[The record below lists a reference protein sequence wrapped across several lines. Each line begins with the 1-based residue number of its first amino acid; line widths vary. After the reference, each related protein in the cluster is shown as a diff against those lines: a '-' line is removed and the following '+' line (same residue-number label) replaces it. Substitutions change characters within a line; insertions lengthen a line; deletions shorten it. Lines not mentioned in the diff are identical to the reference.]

1 MYLLYESYTDEYLNT
16 KEIKDINFNSSE
28 CLKSYDLLGTTE
40 YVNLC
45 NDEINTIPWGVEGWL
60 MFVITIIM
68 ILLLLGGVVA
78 IVKDLFF
85 D

>member
-1 MYLLYESYTDEYLNT
+1 MEKN

-60 MFVITIIM
+60 MFVITIII
-68 ILLLLGGVVA
+68 ILFLLGGVVA
-78 IVKDLFF
+78 IVKSLIF

>member
-1 MYLLYESYTDEYLNT
+1 MEKN

-45 NDEINTIPWGVEGWL
+45 NNEINTIPWGVEGWL
-60 MFVITIIM
+60 MFVITIII
-68 ILLLLGGVVA
+68 ILFLLGGVVA
-78 IVKDLFF
+78 IVKDLIF

>member
-1 MYLLYESYTDEYLNT
+1 MEKN

-45 NDEINTIPWGVEGWL
+45 NNEINTIPWGVEGWL
-60 MFVITIIM
+60 MVVIIILI
-68 ILLLLGGVVA
+68 ILLLLGVVVA
-78 IVKDLFF
+78 FVKDLFF

>member
-1 MYLLYESYTDEYLNT
+1 MEKN

-28 CLKSYDLLGTTE
+28 CLKSYNLIGTTE

-45 NDEINTIPWGVEGWL
+45 NNEINTIPWGVAGWL
-60 MFVITIIM
+60 MFVITIII

-78 IVKDLFF
+78 IVKDLIFE
-85 D
+85 

>member
-1 MYLLYESYTDEYLNT
+1 MEKN

-28 CLKSYDLLGTTE
+28 CLKSYNLIGTTE

-45 NDEINTIPWGVEGWL
+45 NGETNTVPWGVEGWL
-60 MFVITIIM
+60 MFVITILI
-68 ILLLLGGVVA
+68 ILLLLGIVVA
-78 IVKDLFF
+78 FVKDLIF

>member
-1 MYLLYESYTDEYLNT
+1 MEKN

-60 MFVITIIM
+60 MFVITIII
-68 ILLLLGGVVA
+68 ILLLLGIVVA
-78 IVKDLFF
+78 FIKDLIF

>member
-1 MYLLYESYTDEYLNT
+1 MEEN

-28 CLKSYDLLGTTE
+28 CLKSYNLIGTTE

>member
-1 MYLLYESYTDEYLNT
+1 MEKN

-28 CLKSYDLLGTTE
+28 CLKSYNLIGTTE

-60 MFVITIIM
+60 MFVITIII
-68 ILLLLGGVVA
+68 ILFLLGGVVA
-78 IVKDLFF
+78 IVKSLIF

>member
-1 MYLLYESYTDEYLNT
+1 MEKN

-60 MFVITIIM
+60 MFVITILI
-68 ILLLLGGVVA
+68 ILFLLGVVVA
-78 IVKDLFF
+78 FVKDFIF

>member
-1 MYLLYESYTDEYLNT
+1 MEEN

-45 NDEINTIPWGVEGWL
+45 NNEINTIPWGVEGWL
-60 MFVITIIM
+60 MFVITILI
-68 ILLLLGGVVA
+68 ILFLLGGVVA
-78 IVKDLFF
+78 FIKDFIF

>member
-1 MYLLYESYTDEYLNT
+1 MEKN

-45 NDEINTIPWGVEGWL
+45 NNEINTIPWGVEGWL
-60 MFVITIIM
+60 MFVITILI
-68 ILLLLGGVVA
+68 ILLLLGIVVA
-78 IVKDLFF
+78 IVKDLIF

>member
-1 MYLLYESYTDEYLNT
+1 MEKN

-45 NDEINTIPWGVEGWL
+45 NNEINTIPWGVEGWL
-60 MFVITIIM
+60 MFVITIII
-68 ILLLLGGVVA
+68 ILFLLGGVVA
-78 IVKDLFF
+78 IVKSLFF

>member
-1 MYLLYESYTDEYLNT
+1 MEEN

-45 NDEINTIPWGVEGWL
+45 NNEINTIPGFTPISMYPKL
-60 MFVITIIM
+60 MENMGITYSA
-68 ILLLLGGVVA
+68 LLDRLIQLA
-78 IVKDLFF
+78 SEQNDEE
-85 D
+85 

>member
-1 MYLLYESYTDEYLNT
+1 MEKN

-45 NDEINTIPWGVEGWL
+45 NNEINTIPWGVEGWL
-60 MFVITIIM
+60 MFVITIII
-68 ILLLLGGVVA
+68 ILFLLSGVVA
-78 IVKDLFF
+78 IVKDLIF

>member
-1 MYLLYESYTDEYLNT
+1 MEKN

-45 NDEINTIPWGVEGWL
+45 NNEINTIPWGVEGWL
-60 MFVITIIM
+60 MFVITILI
-68 ILLLLGGVVA
+68 ILLLLGIVVA
-78 IVKDLFF
+78 FVKDLIF

>member
-1 MYLLYESYTDEYLNT
+1 MEKN

-28 CLKSYDLLGTTE
+28 CLKSYNLIGTTE

-45 NDEINTIPWGVEGWL
+45 NNEINTIPWGVEGWL
-60 MFVITIIM
+60 MFVITIII
-68 ILLLLGGVVA
+68 ILLLLGIVVA
-78 IVKDLFF
+78 FVKDLFF

>member
-1 MYLLYESYTDEYLNT
+1 MEKN

-45 NDEINTIPWGVEGWL
+45 NNEINTIPWGVEGWL
-60 MFVITIIM
+60 MFVITIII
-68 ILLLLGGVVA
+68 ILLLLGIVVA

>member
-1 MYLLYESYTDEYLNT
+1 MEKN

-28 CLKSYDLLGTTE
+28 CLKSYNLIGTTE

-45 NDEINTIPWGVEGWL
+45 NNEINTIPWGVEGWL

>member
-1 MYLLYESYTDEYLNT
+1 MEEN

-28 CLKSYDLLGTTE
+28 CLKSYNLIGTTE

-45 NDEINTIPWGVEGWL
+45 NNEINTIPWGVEGWL

-68 ILLLLGGVVA
+68 ILLLLGGVVV

>member
-1 MYLLYESYTDEYLNT
+1 MEKN

-28 CLKSYDLLGTTE
+28 CLKSYDLIGTTE

-45 NDEINTIPWGVEGWL
+45 NGEINTIPWGVEGWL
-60 MFVITIIM
+60 MFVIIILI
-68 ILLLLGGVVA
+68 ILFLLGVVVA
-78 IVKDLFF
+78 FVKDFIF

>member
-1 MYLLYESYTDEYLNT
+1 MEKN

-28 CLKSYDLLGTTE
+28 CLKSYNLIGTTE

-45 NDEINTIPWGVEGWL
+45 NNEINTIPWGVEGWL
-60 MFVITIIM
+60 MFVITILI

-78 IVKDLFF
+78 IVKDLIF

>member
-1 MYLLYESYTDEYLNT
+1 MEKN

-28 CLKSYDLLGTTE
+28 CLKSYNLLGTTE

-45 NDEINTIPWGVEGWL
+45 NNEINTIPWGVEGWL
-60 MFVITIIM
+60 MFVITIII
-68 ILLLLGGVVA
+68 ILLLLGVVVA
-78 IVKDLFF
+78 FVKDLFF

>member
-1 MYLLYESYTDEYLNT
+1 MEKN

-45 NDEINTIPWGVEGWL
+45 NNEINTIPWGVEGWL
-60 MFVITIIM
+60 MFVITILM

-78 IVKDLFF
+78 IVKDLIF

>member
-1 MYLLYESYTDEYLNT
+1 MEKN

-28 CLKSYDLLGTTE
+28 CLKSYDLIGTTE

-45 NDEINTIPWGVEGWL
+45 NNEINTIPWGVEGWL
-60 MFVITIIM
+60 MFVITIII
-68 ILLLLGGVVA
+68 ILLLLGVVVA
-78 IVKDLFF
+78 FVKDLFF

>member
-1 MYLLYESYTDEYLNT
+1 MEKN

-45 NDEINTIPWGVEGWL
+45 NNEINTIPWGVEGWL

-78 IVKDLFF
+78 IVKSLIF

>member
-1 MYLLYESYTDEYLNT
+1 MEEN

-28 CLKSYDLLGTTE
+28 CLKSYNLIGTTE

-45 NDEINTIPWGVEGWL
+45 NNEINTIPWGVEGWL
-60 MFVITIIM
+60 MFVITILI
-68 ILLLLGGVVA
+68 ILLLLGVVVTF
-78 IVKDLFF
+78 VKDFIF

>member
-1 MYLLYESYTDEYLNT
+1 MEKN

-45 NDEINTIPWGVEGWL
+45 NNEINTVPWGVEGWL

-68 ILLLLGGVVA
+68 ILLLGMNKIYSQLE
-78 IVKDLFF
+78 IKEHI
-85 D
+85 

>member
-1 MYLLYESYTDEYLNT
+1 MKEKL

-28 CLKSYDLLGTTE
+28 CLKSYDLIGTTE

-45 NDEINTIPWGVEGWL
+45 NNEINTIPWGVEGWL
-60 MFVITIIM
+60 MFVITILM
-68 ILLLLGGVVA
+68 ILLLLGGVVV
-78 IVKDLFF
+78 IVKDLIF

>member
-1 MYLLYESYTDEYLNT
+1 MEKN

-28 CLKSYDLLGTTE
+28 CLKSYDLIGTTE

-60 MFVITIIM
+60 MFVITILI
-68 ILLLLGGVVA
+68 ILLLLGVVVTF
-78 IVKDLFF
+78 VKDLIF

>member
-1 MYLLYESYTDEYLNT
+1 M
-16 KEIKDINFNSSE
+16 
-28 CLKSYDLLGTTE
+28 KSYDLLGTTE

-45 NDEINTIPWGVEGWL
+45 NNEINTIPWGVEGWL
-60 MFVITIIM
+60 MFVITIII

-78 IVKDLFF
+78 FVKDLIF

>member
-1 MYLLYESYTDEYLNT
+1 MEKN

-28 CLKSYDLLGTTE
+28 CLKSYNLLSTTE

-45 NDEINTIPWGVEGWL
+45 NNEINTIPWGVEGWL
-60 MFVITIIM
+60 MFVITILIV
-68 ILLLLGGVVA
+68 LFLLGVVVV
-78 IVKDLFF
+78 IVKDLIF

>member
-1 MYLLYESYTDEYLNT
+1 MEKN

-28 CLKSYDLLGTTE
+28 CLKSYNLLGTTE

-45 NDEINTIPWGVEGWL
+45 NNEINTIPWGVEGWL
-60 MFVITIIM
+60 MFVITIII
-68 ILLLLGGVVA
+68 ILLLLGIVVTF
-78 IVKDLFF
+78 VKDLFF

>member
-1 MYLLYESYTDEYLNT
+1 MEKN

-45 NDEINTIPWGVEGWL
+45 NNEINTIPWGVEGWL
-60 MFVITIIM
+60 MFVITILI
-68 ILLLLGGVVA
+68 ILLLLGVVVA
-78 IVKDLFF
+78 FIKDLFF